1 MDKIVEEKMI
11 EKEKKEENLA
21 VDKLIKDNP
30 DIIKEYPILE
40 VEYNRDGSKKEFY
53 ILASEKNIRETQ
65 IKSDENELDF
75 NYSQN
80 KITKSEYERQKRAL
94 EEKLKNQNLKYD
106 NMIFEL
112 INDED
117 LEILKEKIR
126 EANLNDIDLKRLSES
141 LSSIAENK
149 ITDFQNNNKEFQKNN
164 IAYWNYKYDIIAK
177 NYAKTRELEGYILSL
192 IG

>member
-1 MDKIVEEKMI
+1 MDKIAEEKMI

-94 EEKLKNQNLKYD
+94 EKKLKNQNLKYD